1 MTRQQKIIV
10 YASVSALS
18 IGYLSY
24 KAIRRNQIYNEL
36 IGVIEKT
43 GGQYNKSKNESALKG
58 TLHPIIESQ
67 NYDRGIIILQ
77 PLEVKNR
84 AEALFSAIDGAG
96 TDEEKIASVITMFND
111 KYALSQVASFYR
123 AKYNETL
130 YDALKGDL
138 NNRDYEYYVTEN
150 MAKLPEVRFV

>member
-43 GGQYNKSKNESALKG
+43 GGQYNK
-58 TLHPIIESQ
+58 
-67 NYDRGIIILQ
+67 
-77 PLEVKNR
+77 VKM
-84 AEALFSAIDGAG
+84 
-96 TDEEKIASVITMFND
+96 KVH
-111 KYALSQVASFYR
+111 
-123 AKYNETL
+123 
-130 YDALKGDL
+130 
-138 NNRDYEYYVTEN
+138 
-150 MAKLPEVRFV
+150 

>member
-43 GGQYNKSKNESALKG
+43 GGGFNKSKNESALKG
-58 TLHPIIESQ
+58 TLHPAIESQ
-67 NYDRGIIILQ
+67 NFDRGIIILQ
-77 PLEVKNR
+77 PNEVKNR

-96 TDEEKIASVITMFND
+96 TDEEKRYYRKCTS
-111 KYALSQVASFYR
+111 YR
-123 AKYNETL
+123 ATVMGL
-130 YDALKGDL
+130 
-138 NNRDYEYYVTEN
+138 
-150 MAKLPEVRFV
+150 F

>member
-43 GGQYNKSKNESALKG
+43 GGGFNKSKNESALKG
-58 TLHPIIESQ
+58 
-67 NYDRGIIILQ
+67 
-77 PLEVKNR
+77 
-84 AEALFSAIDGAG
+84 
-96 TDEEKIASVITMFND
+96 
-111 KYALSQVASFYR
+111 
-123 AKYNETL
+123 
-130 YDALKGDL
+130 
-138 NNRDYEYYVTEN
+138 
-150 MAKLPEVRFV
+150 